1 MNATPNSFLCVP
13 LSDPASAPQFTAA
26 ATLSYHWKEQ
36 ESFGLTVSRQVWGRS
51 SWTCGD
57 ACLVELQTICPRR
70 ALNPVR
76 NPAHDLDSCQTVIGT
91 GDRNTMGKLAGKVA
105 VVTAPSKGIGAS
117 IAAHLA
123 AEGASVVSKYASRKS
138 GPDAVAKRIR
148 EKPGKHVA

>member
-76 NPAHDLDSCQTVIGT
+76 NPAHHLDSCQTVIGT

-105 VVTAPSKGIGAS
+105 VVTGASKGIGAS
-117 IAAHLA
+117 IAEHLA
-123 AEGASVVSKYASRKS
+123 AQAASVVVNYASSKS
-138 GPDAVAKRIR
+138 GAHTVVKRITQ
-148 EKPGKHVA
+148 KSGMY